1 MPASGRR
8 LAGVTMKTRRAS
20 VTDGSRALAPARLPA
35 LPLEAWRPT
44 KDTLHL
50 YVQVVGKVRM
60 ATTPLRNHWWNVPLY
75 VDVRGLTTRCMRQRG
90 LSFSIDFD
98 LLDHELRLRTGRGE
112 IESFPLRDGLSVAD
126 FYGQLMDLLERLGIG
141 VAIRPEPFGVPMTS
155 PFADDLEHASYEADV
170 VSDWWRILDWADW
183 VLEGFAG
190 WFRGKTSPVHLFWH
204 GLDLAVTRFSG
215 RRVDPAPHAD
225 SVTQEAY
232 GEEVISFGFW
242 PGDDQITEPAFYS
255 YTAPEPA
262 GLADRPLEPREAFW
276 AEAGSGH
283 MALLRYDDVRAAA
296 VPQVTLLRFLES
308 AYQAGALAAGWDTE
322 ELRSTWCPSAGE
334 MEVRVGR

>member
-20 VTDGSRALAPARLPA
+20 VTNGSRALAPARLPA

-75 VDVRGLTTRCMRQRG
+75 VDVRGLTTRRMRQRG

-126 FYGQLMDLLERLGIG
+126 FYGQTGWSR
-141 VAIRPEPFGVPMTS
+141 
-155 PFADDLEHASYEADV
+155 
-170 VSDWWRILDWADW
+170 VS
-183 VLEGFAG
+183 
-190 WFRGKTSPVHLFWH
+190 
-204 GLDLAVTRFSG
+204 
-215 RRVDPAPHAD
+215 
-225 SVTQEAY
+225 
-232 GEEVISFGFW
+232 
-242 PGDDQITEPAFYS
+242 
-255 YTAPEPA
+255 PA
-262 GLADRPLEPREAFW
+262 GSAARRARCTS
-276 AEAGSGH
+276 SG
-283 MALLRYDDVRAAA
+283 MASIW
-296 VPQVTLLRFLES
+296 P
-308 AYQAGALAAGWDTE
+308 
-322 ELRSTWCPSAGE
+322 
-334 MEVRVGR
+334 